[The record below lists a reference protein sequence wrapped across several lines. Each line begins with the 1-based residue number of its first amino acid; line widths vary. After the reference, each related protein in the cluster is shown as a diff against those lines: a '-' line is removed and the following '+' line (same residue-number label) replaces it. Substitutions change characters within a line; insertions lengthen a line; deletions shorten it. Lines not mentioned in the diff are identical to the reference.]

1 MERGAE
7 TEGGESINQWLDVGR
22 VTALDTGV
30 GPDEKRSRHIMLLPC
45 ETLLV
50 PLEADNITTASV
62 TLLMNTTQPKTGFRV
77 ATGRLMVVDVGYLG
91 CMDTLTV

>member
-7 TEGGESINQWLDVGR
+7 MEGGESINQWVDVGG

-30 GPDEKRSRHIMLLPC
+30 GPGEKRSRHIMMSPS

-50 PLEADNITTASV
+50 PSERN
-62 TLLMNTTQPKTGFRV
+62 
-77 ATGRLMVVDVGYLG
+77 
-91 CMDTLTV
+91 